1 MKTIKILITII
12 LLFGVTI
19 SQAQK
24 VEYNGVNYVVKKNAI
39 FMDGKDI
46 TTSLSPEQHANIKNR
61 LSQQI
66 LADKKLKEA
75 QKEQKK
81 AEKRQKA
88 AEKRQKKAEN
98 EIKKKEKAKKNYSD
112 AQDRYEKQVKRH
124 EKLKN
129 KGKLSPEDE
138 VKWQKKLEGL
148 QKQIEKTKRKM

>member
-1 MKTIKILITII
+1 M
-12 LLFGVTI
+12 V
-19 SQAQK
+19 
-24 VEYNGVNYVVKKNAI
+24 
-39 FMDGKDI
+39 
-46 TTSLSPEQHANIKNR
+46 SLKLKNIKVIPNGFSIDTFNR
-61 LSQQI
+61 EL
-66 LADKKLKEA
+66 DNPKKLKEA

-129 KGKLSPEDE
+129 KGKLGGQHKVPR
-138 VKWQKKLEGL
+138 L
-148 QKQIEKTKRKM
+148 QNDDTLLKEIMRHA